1 MPVSNYKLQTD
12 FGHKELLL
20 YNLEI
25 SPILILILF
34 LIMQQKVVIKLHIN
48 GEKSRSKALQ
58 IASGVSGIESLTL
71 AGEDKNQ
78 IEVTG
83 EGIDAAALT
92 MLFRRKMGYSELVSV
107 GPVPEDGGS
116 SGGGDQRE
124 NAAKV
129 QIPVW
134 GYYNYPYAY
143 GTADMHEIRYQN
155 PNNCSIM

>member
-1 MPVSNYKLQTD
+1 MP
-12 FGHKELLL
+12 
-20 YNLEI
+20 
-25 SPILILILF
+25 
-34 LIMQQKVVIKLHIN
+34 QKVVIKLHIN

-58 IASGVSGIESLTL
+58 IVSGVSGIESLTW

-83 EGIDAAALT
+83 DGIDAAALT

-107 GPVPEDGGS
+107 GPVPVPED
-116 SGGGDQRE
+116 GGDQRE
-124 NAAKV
+124 NGAIG

-155 PNNCSIM
+155 PDNCSIM